1 MSQAPR
7 VEWTAGETTSPGLQP
22 SWVRARCSPRCR
34 GRTASHVGK
43 QLRLGNIHDSGPGA
57 YAHVHHDGDLA
68 RTRVHVAVDEA
79 GWDMEEVSWR
89 EVDGLLSVSTIVE
102 PEPSG
107 DEEPI
112 QVSRPMMMPR
122 RDRPD
127 RNLRP
132 HHDHVLVLERSVST
146 DPLGDRAR
154 CQMVLA
160 DDLDRWHEPDTRP
173 PSITVFHMEGASE
186 VHSTVTLF
194 ARFRGL
200 SIGQS
205 WMRATS

>member
-1 MSQAPR
+1 PHTS
-7 VEWTAGETTSPGLQP
+7 VSSYVSETFTTAGPVPTLTFTTTATSLGLAFTSRWTRPAGIWKKSP
-22 SWVRARCSPRCR
+22 
-34 GRTASHVGK
+34 
-43 QLRLGNIHDSGPGA
+43 
-57 YAHVHHDGDLA
+57 
-68 RTRVHVAVDEA
+68 E
-79 GWDMEEVSWR
+79 R
-89 EVDGLLSVSTIVE
+89 EGDGLLSVSTIVE

-173 PSITVFHMEGASE
+173 PSITV
-186 VHSTVTLF
+186 
-194 ARFRGL
+194 
-200 SIGQS
+200 
-205 WMRATS
+205 